1 MGSMETMWE
10 TWSSTPTHRYCPS
23 HFLLSWYQIRPSRE
37 SGLLPKSS
45 SNKAPPPNSIRDA
58 MWGVMRQPST
68 PSQTAISGCTI
79 ESLDPHPYPAA
90 TKHLSTT
97 SVNGSQVR
105 NLDFQHYVTLRGD
118 IPLSSLEW
126 CHRMP
131 AILKI

>member
-1 MGSMETMWE
+1 MGLLSLMNGNKVSPPVGSMETMWE

-45 SNKAPPPNSIRDA
+45 SNKAPPPNSVRDA

-79 ESLDPHPYPAA
+79 EPRPPPLPSSNKA
-90 TKHLSTT
+90 TLYHQCQWKSSEEPGLLTLRDTT
-97 SVNGSQVR
+97 S
-105 NLDFQHYVTLRGD
+105 
-118 IPLSSLEW
+118 
-126 CHRMP
+126 
-131 AILKI
+131 